1 MTNDPN
7 GMSSPARFREAA
19 ARFEH
24 VREQAREFQI
34 HTRSLRAKSEEAR
47 GDVRRA
53 YRRLI
58 AGGSDG
64 APPVIGVL
72 DDDASI
78 VRALMRLLRT
88 VGFSVKGFTSGE
100 ELLAWDGLETIDCLI
115 VDVHLGGLTGFD
127 VQERIAAKRSSL
139 LPFIFIT
146 AHDDAVTSERA
157 RRNGEGEYL
166 RKPFDESALIGAI
179 HTALERQRTLYP

>member
-7 GMSSPARFREAA
+7 GMSSLARFREAA

-24 VREQAREFQI
+24 VREQARELQT
-34 HTRSLRAKSEEAR
+34 HTRSLRAKSEKAR

-78 VRALMRLLRT
+78 VRALTRLLRT

-127 VQERIAAKRSSL
+127 VQERIASKRSS

>member
-7 GMSSPARFREAA
+7 GLPAPARFREAA
-19 ARFEH
+19 AHSEH
-24 VREQAREFQI
+24 VRAQARELQT
-34 HTRSLRAKSEEAR
+34 HTRSLRAQSVEAR
-47 GDVRRA
+47 RAVRRPDP
-53 YRRLI
+53 RPI
-58 AGGSDG
+58 AGGSDE
-64 APPVIGVL
+64 PHVIGVV

-78 VRALMRLLRT
+78 VRALTRLLRT

-100 ELLAWDGLETIDCLI
+100 ELLAWDGLETLDCLI

-127 VQERIAAKRSSL
+127 VQERIASMRSSL
-139 LPFIFIT
+139 PVIFIT
-146 AHDDAVTSERA
+146 AHDDAATSERA

-166 RKPFDESALIGAI
+166 RKPFDEGALIGAI